1 MEAQGENYKEIERFL
16 VYALFSELREHELVL
31 NRLDENDEMH
41 KKKKNRERI
50 AASSRKDDAYDD
62 SDDSEGM
69 EIKDLIKLLKKK
81 TSFKARKERTQ
92 EDRILCL

>member
-1 MEAQGENYKEIERFL
+1 MLL
-16 VYALFSELREHELVL
+16 VSLFSKLHEHELEL

-50 AASSRKDDAYDD
+50 APSSRK
-62 SDDSEGM
+62 DDSEGM

-81 TSFKARKERTQ
+81 TSLKARKERTQ